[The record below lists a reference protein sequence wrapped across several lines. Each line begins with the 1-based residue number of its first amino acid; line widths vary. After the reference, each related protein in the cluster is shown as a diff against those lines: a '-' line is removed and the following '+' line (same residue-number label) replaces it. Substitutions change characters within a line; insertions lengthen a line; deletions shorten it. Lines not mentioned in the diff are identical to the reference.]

1 MTFDVKGMTCA
12 ACSAHVE
19 KSVRKLEGV
28 SDVSVSLLTNSMEVQ
43 FDPDTVT
50 PDAICKAVASGG
62 YSASPRGEAAA
73 AAAQQAERTC
83 CTCPCPRRC
92 TGPCSTGLS
101 SC

>member
-73 AAAQQAERTC
+73 ATAQESNCIHQLM
-83 CTCPCPRRC
+83 P
-92 TGPCSTGLS
+92 
-101 SC
+101 